1 VTEGE
6 VAGEEHCGGER
17 ERERNRARGEGRGE
31 EDLEIAGNTR
41 D

>member
-1 VTEGE
+1 MTEGE